1 MCFALFV
8 LPTLDISPS
17 DEGNVRIL
25 LLPLLVP
32 ITDIPH
38 LFLPV
43 LHFPFPLSRN
53 FSLQTAERNSKKK
66 KQLVSLSL
74 LFKRHRPSDSLC
86 ALPLSPILALAAPL
100 NVNRCLTSCITQ
112 VSRAVME
119 STAQLGWVTVVL
131 VNNIHCASC
140 VSFVQD
146 VLAGFGNAVH
156 SVEASILSHE
166 VRIHH
171 AKSLSTSDI
180 CLALSSAAFEIH
192 GAVTVDNFGVRVQ
205 ELDLTKDPDG
215 WLEAAT
221 DRWRPLAQPS
231 TTSRISRLELP
242 ERNRR
247 KMHMEN
253 CAACREELSSR
264 EKAARPLSSRRVPL
278 SIGVDEIGSRQIQWG
293 RSYSE
298 EQGQDAS
305 GHLGSAV
312 TGGVKEEPRVDAVE
326 LSARGNVQVHRVAL
340 SIGGMTCA
348 SCAASITHALNAL
361 DFVQDVNVNLITN
374 SATVAFIGAKKLSE
388 KIVESIEDVGFDAS
402 VADDLYSFPSATTS
416 NTPQGKLDE
425 LRFRAI
431 FNIGG
436 MTCASCTSSIEESLR
451 QLPFVDTANVTLL
464 TNSAAVTFM
473 NEDNAGSIIRTVE
486 DLGYNCEIQSCN
498 PVKRT
503 SEVAVNFNG
512 ARQRTIRLRI
522 EGMFCKHCPKNIV
535 NAISS
540 KFPSLVQIEKLPSL
554 EDSIMTV
561 AYTPSP
567 PDFTIRD
574 VIHTINSLNE
584 SFNTKIYHPPSIE
597 QQSQAM
603 QVHEQRRLLRRLLL
617 SFVAAV
623 PTFLIGVVWMSL
635 VSSSNKTRMFFE
647 KSLWSGSVSRA
658 EWALFVLAS
667 PVMFLAAD
675 MFHIRAIK
683 EIRALW
689 RKSSRVPILRR
700 FYRFGSMNLLISAG
714 TSVAYFSSL
723 ALLIMAATSS
733 KYSSSHSA
741 TYFDSV
747 VFLTFFILIGRFV
760 EAYSKS
766 KTGSAVALLGKLRP
780 REAILVNNKLVLET
794 ASGDSNDTTEK
805 SAMKCNTKVVDADLL
820 EVGDVVLVPHGSSPP
835 ADGVIIAG
843 STSFNESSLTGES
856 RTVAKSQDDQVFAG
870 AVNVGDPI
878 SVRVLQIGGTS
889 MLDQIISVIREGQ
902 TRRAPVERVVDLVT
916 GYFVPIITAL
926 AILTFLIW
934 FSLGQSGVL
943 SPIYVDQQ
951 KGGWAFWSLE
961 FAIAVF
967 VVACPCGIGLAAPT
981 ALFVGG
987 GLAANN
993 GILVRGGGEAF
1004 QEASN
1009 IDIVVFDKT
1018 GTLTEGGNLKVT
1030 DHEMLVDGV
1039 EAEIAWPITK
1049 TLEENSSHPIARAV
1063 LEFASCQPSYPVQA
1077 TAIKEIPGLGLRAAF
1092 TVTDPVSKETVT
1104 YEAAL
1109 GSESLISSL
1118 EPRPEPLNYFT
1129 TNTLSLWKS
1138 QSKSVAL
1145 LALRRLPS
1153 PPSPSSHEWTLTT
1166 LFAISDPIR
1175 ASALPTISA
1184 LHARNIPVYMLTGD
1198 NPTTAAAVAS
1208 SLSIQQ
1214 SNVFA
1219 GVLPTEKAAKIQ
1231 YLQAHGPRRSRR
1243 SFLSRFRR
1251 SRSDHQDALK
1261 PAIVAFIGDGIND
1274 APALSTASV
1283 SICVASASDIALTSS
1298 SFVLLSSSL
1307 ESITTLLD
1315 LSERVFRRVRFNF
1328 AWAVAYNACLV
1339 PVAAGVLFKV
1349 GGREMGWR
1357 LGPVWGSA
1365 AMALSS
1371 CSVVISSLALRWR
1384 AGSKSH
1390 VGSKKDVGGE
1400 GSNQGADV

>member
-1 MCFALFV
+1 M
-8 LPTLDISPS
+8 
-17 DEGNVRIL
+17 EG
-25 LLPLLVP
+25 
-32 ITDIPH
+32 
-38 LFLPV
+38 
-43 LHFPFPLSRN
+43 
-53 FSLQTAERNSKKK
+53 
-66 KQLVSLSL
+66 
-74 LFKRHRPSDSLC
+74 
-86 ALPLSPILALAAPL
+86 
-100 NVNRCLTSCITQ
+100 TS
-112 VSRAVME
+112 E
-119 STAQLGWVTVVL
+119 LGWMTVVL

-146 VLAGFGNAVH
+146 VLARFGNAVH

-171 AKSLSTSDI
+171 VKSLSISDI
-180 CLALSSAAFEIH
+180 CLALSSAAFEVH
-192 GAVTVDNFGVRVQ
+192 SAMTVDSSGIRVQ
-205 ELDLTKDPDG
+205 EFDRTNDPDG
-215 WLEAAT
+215 WLEAAA
-221 DRWRPLAQPS
+221 DRWGPNFQAS
-231 TTSRISRLELP
+231 TTSRFSCLEFP
-242 ERNRR
+242 GRNRR
-247 KMHMEN
+247 KTHLEN

-264 EKAARPLSSRRVPL
+264 EKARRPVSLRSVPRNMGVADIGDRRT
-278 SIGVDEIGSRQIQWG
+278 QWDG
-293 RSYSE
+293 AYSE
-298 EQGQDAS
+298 EQGRYVS
-305 GHLGSAV
+305 GHPDSAA
-312 TGGVKEEPRVDAVE
+312 TGGVEEEPKVGTAGFSERE
-326 LSARGNVQVHRVAL
+326 SVQVHRVAL

-348 SCAASITHALNAL
+348 SCAASITHALNSL
-361 DFVQDVNVNLITN
+361 DFVRAVNVNLLTN

-388 KIVESIEDVGFDAS
+388 KIVESVEDAGFDAS
-402 VADDLYSFPSATTS
+402 IAEDLYSSLSTTTS
-416 NTPQGKLDE
+416 HTSQRKLDE
-425 LRFRAI
+425 LRFKAV
-431 FNIGG
+431 FNIEG

-451 QLPFVDTANVTLL
+451 QLPFTDSVNVTLL
-464 TNSAAVTFM
+464 TNSAVVTFS
-473 NEDNAGSIIRTVE
+473 NENNVGNIIRAVE
-486 DLGYNCEIQSCN
+486 DLGYSSEIQSCD
-498 PVKRT
+498 PIT
-503 SEVAVNFNG
+503 PASEATVNING
-512 ARQRTIRLRI
+512 TQQRTVQLEI
-522 EGMFCKHCPKNIV
+522 EGMFCKHCPTNIV

-540 KFPSLVQIEKLPSL
+540 KFPGLVQIENQPSL
-554 EDSIMTV
+554 KVPIMTV
-561 AYTPSP
+561 VYTPVP
-567 PDFTIRD
+567 PDFTIREI
-574 VIHTINSLNE
+574 IHTINSLNE

-597 QQSQAM
+597 QRSQAM
-603 QVHEQRRLLRRLLL
+603 QAHEQRRLLRRLLL
-617 SFVAAV
+617 SFVVAI

-635 VSSSNKTRMFFE
+635 VPSSNKTRILFE

-675 MFHIRAIK
+675 MFHIRAIR

-689 RKSSRVPILRR
+689 RRGSSVPILRR

-723 ALLIMAATSS
+723 ALIIIAATSS
-733 KYSSSHSA
+733 TDSSSHST

-747 VFLTFFILIGRFV
+747 VFLTFFILIGRYV

-780 REAILVNNKLVLET
+780 QEAILVVTTLDLEEASRDSHDT
-794 ASGDSNDTTEK
+794 AEK
-805 SAMKCNTKVVDADLL
+805 PEVKCDTKVVDADLL

-835 ADGVIIAG
+835 ADGIILTG
-843 STSFNESSLTGES
+843 STNFNESSLTGES
-856 RTVAKSQDDQVFAG
+856 RAIAKSKDDKVFAG
-870 AVNVGDPI
+870 AVNVGDPV
-878 SVRVLQIGGTS
+878 SVMITQTGGTS

-934 FSLGQSGVL
+934 FSLGQSGAL
-943 SPIYVDQQ
+943 SQKYLGQQ
-951 KGGWAFWSLE
+951 GGGWAFWSLE

-987 GLAANN
+987 GLAAKN

-1030 DHEMLVDGV
+1030 DHEMLVDGM
-1039 EAEIAWPITK
+1039 EADIAWSITK
-1049 TLEENSSHPIARAV
+1049 TLEENSSHPIARAL
-1063 LEFASCQPSYPVQA
+1063 LEFVSRQSSYPVQA
-1077 TAIKEIPGLGLRAAF
+1077 TSIKEVPGLGLRTAF
-1092 TVTDPVSKETVT
+1092 TVTDPLSKELIT

-1118 EPRPEPLNYFT
+1118 DPRPELLNYFT

-1138 QSKSVAL
+1138 HSKSVAL
-1145 LALRRLPS
+1145 LALRRLS
-1153 PPSPSSHEWTLTT
+1153 SPSSPSSLEWALTT
-1166 LFAISDPIR
+1166 LFAVSDPIR
-1175 ASALPTISA
+1175 TSALPTISA

-1208 SLSIQQ
+1208 SLSIQP

-1231 YLQAHGPRRSRR
+1231 YLQTHGPRRSRR
-1243 SFLSRFRR
+1243 SFLSKFRW
-1251 SRSDHQDALK
+1251 SRSDSQADSR

-1283 SICVASASDIALTSS
+1283 SVCVASASDIALTSS

-1307 ESITTLLD
+1307 ESIITLLD
-1315 LSERVFRRVRFNF
+1315 LSQRVFQRVRFNF

-1339 PVAAGVLFKV
+1339 PVAAGVLFKA
-1349 GGREMGWR
+1349 GSKDMGWR

-1371 CSVVISSLALRWR
+1371 CSVVISSLALRWG
-1384 AGSKSH
+1384 AGRKNVEDGGFNSGVGASEEARSGNHDSH
-1390 VGSKKDVGGE
+1390 SQ
-1400 GSNQGADV
+1400 S